1 MADALDSLYLRAPQP
16 KPGCYALAKSSRST
30 ALSFRLPGSRPGWF
44 DSSVTHQSFAGLA
57 DMDMHSGFHLRA
69 SRLHATPSPS
79 VRARQR
85 SRPAHPVTVT
95 KVLRD
100 WQIWIC
106 TRLLSETKQVQ
117 FLHPAPVVRCKR
129 GFFQW
134 NRIMP
139 SKHGTPVR
147 IRHPLPMWLR
157 RSMGKD
163 SRLRTE
169 QLGFE
174 SSRGRHNRI
183 AQAER
188 ALTS

>member
-1 MADALDSLYLRAPQP
+1 MWFGSPP
-16 KPGCYALAKSSRST
+16 
-30 ALSFRLPGSRPGWF
+30 RLPNLGDWQRWLMHSILNRDQAGSIPASPTKF
-44 DSSVTHQSFAGLA
+44 EGLE

-85 SRPAHPVTVT
+85 SRPAHPVAVT

-106 TRLLSETKQVQ
+106 TRLLSETKQVR

-134 NRIMP
+134 DRIMP

-147 IRHPLPMWLR
+147 IRHPLPMWLC